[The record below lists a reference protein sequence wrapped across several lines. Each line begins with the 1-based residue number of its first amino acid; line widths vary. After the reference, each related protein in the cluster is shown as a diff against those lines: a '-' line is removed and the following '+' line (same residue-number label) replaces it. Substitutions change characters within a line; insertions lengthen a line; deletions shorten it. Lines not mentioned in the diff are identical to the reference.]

1 MSADE
6 TAATLKYSEYIV
18 KVNDKFPVLKDK
30 SLIKSSQLP
39 EISVENM
46 QFVYRGNPKSD
57 DSRIYTNMRIIHKEY
72 KQIVLGDL
80 RCELEELEIL
90 FRFAKSATSLCS

>member
-39 EISVENM
+39 KSLSKICNLFIEVTLRVTIVE
-46 QFVYRGNPKSD
+46 FTPTCAL
-57 DSRIYTNMRIIHKEY
+57 YTKNINK
-72 KQIVLGDL
+72 
-80 RCELEELEIL
+80 L
-90 FRFAKSATSLCS
+90 FLATCDVN